1 MTVEPL
7 SSNVVNYLV
16 WRYLQESGFG
26 NAAVQLSRSWY
37 HNPDRLPFAK
47 NVSSHA
53 LIHILQDG
61 LWLDKLQAEVKDG
74 QRRYQFGRDHGRPFS
89 LHSTES
95 SMLDQQPPPDL
106 FEEMNGTSADAPAR
120 RGPAKKKQKKT
131 NGIVDQ
137 QVNGDAMDID
147 HNGSLQITPSLRGE
161 SEAVLSDADS
171 PSVVEEIPI
180 STLSI
185 GQSTYIQTEE
195 LPGYPP
201 QRELNAPQATNL
213 IAKEPDKEITHT
225 LWDPSASSL
234 LLTAGKSLARLQD
247 ITDTDLRRSLDF
259 QIPLNEFI
267 VTAVCFTSNEEV
279 AIAAREE
286 HINEQGDT
294 MKTDKLIK
302 IIDAGRDSRIISSV
316 VGMVSTLR
324 WNPSSRTLLSV
335 STTDMAG
342 SIKIW
347 TNDDTTPAF
356 TAFAESA
363 IMDAAWMTE
372 TEFVVCGLNIV
383 QVYQI
388 DGELKLLHSFEKDGT
403 WETVK
408 YDPLHRIIICA
419 AYEEELMGVVYLDV
433 TSKGI
438 QTTKHPDKF
447 FSGLKLSSLRQPAG
461 DSGRVPCFVGTCA
474 AAGAYIWDVG
484 DPENP
489 FQEYRHFSVPLATQ
503 ARCLAISNSGDLVAV
518 GTKDSVLIWRIIGG
532 AYEVKWLWTE
542 GSGLEV
548 EQEQHLSWNHDDSR
562 LAFSVGDQVWMPILI
577 ALNAANDQKVAVI
590 NLQE

>member
-1 MTVEPL
+1 MPVEPL

-47 NVSSHA
+47 HVSSHA

-61 LWLDKLQAEVKDG
+61 LWFDKLQAEVKDG

-106 FEEMNGTSADAPAR
+106 FEETNGTGADAPAR
-120 RGPAKKKQKKT
+120 RGPTRKKQKKT
-131 NGIVDQ
+131 NGIVDR

-161 SEAVLSDADS
+161 SEAVVSDAES

-195 LPGYPP
+195 HPPWENEDPTSRGLESGYPP
-201 QRELNAPQATNL
+201 RRELNAPQATNL

-225 LWDPSASSL
+225 LWDPSAPLL
-234 LLTAGKSLARLQD
+234 LLTGGKSLARLQD
-247 ITDTDLRRSLDF
+247 ITDLRRSLNF
-259 QIPLNEFI
+259 QIPLNDFS

-302 IIDAGRDSRIISSV
+302 VIDAGRDSRIISSV

-347 TNDDTTPAF
+347 TNDDTMPAF

-372 TEFVVCGLNIV
+372 TEFVVCGLNLV

-388 DGELKLLHSFEKDGT
+388 DGELKLLHSFKKEGT

-408 YDPLHRIIICA
+408 YDPMHRIIICA
-419 AYEEELMGVVYLDV
+419 AFEEELMGVIYLDV

-447 FSGLKLSSLRQPAG
+447 FSGMELSSLRQPAG
-461 DSGRVPCFVGTCA
+461 DSGRAPCFVGTCA
-474 AAGAYIWDVG
+474 AAGAYVWDVG
-484 DPENP
+484 DSEDP
-489 FQEYRHFSVPLATQ
+489 FREYRHFAVPLATQ
-503 ARCLAISNSGDLVAV
+503 ARCLAFSNSGELVAV
-518 GTKDSVLIWRIIGG
+518 GTKDSVLIWKVVGG

-542 GSGLEV
+542 GSDL
-548 EQEQHLSWNHDDSR
+548 EQEQEQNLSWNHDDSM
-562 LAFSVGDQVWMPILI
+562 LAFSIGGQ
-577 ALNAANDQKVAVI
+577 VAVI